1 MRKRILVVDEDTD
14 VLNWFRAT
22 QFRLE
27 NEFSY
32 FFLDDQSKLL
42 SSVQRIKPDMII
54 MDIDLKSVSGAEI
67 AEVLHYT
74 SYYNVPVVYLST
86 ASWYQSTPKV
96 QGLNFLPKPLT
107 QKNLDQ
113 KIKHVL
119 NAA

>member
-1 MRKRILVVDEDTD
+1 MRKKILVVDDDTE
-14 VLNWFRAT
+14 VLTWFRAT

-42 SSVQRIKPDMII
+42 DAVQKIKPDII
-54 MDIDLKSVSGAEI
+54 IVDINLKDSSGPEF

-74 SYYNVPVVYLST
+74 SYYCIPVVYLST
-86 ASWYQSTPKV
+86 ATWYQSTPKIP
-96 QGLNFLPKPLT
+96 GLNFLPKPLT
-107 QKNLDQ
+107 QKSLDQ
-113 KIKHVL
+113 KIKVML

>member
-1 MRKRILVVDEDTD
+1 MRKKILVVDDDKE
-14 VLNWFRAT
+14 VLTWFRAT
-22 QFRLE
+22 QFRME

-42 SSVQRIKPDMII
+42 DAVQRIKPDMII
-54 MDIDLKSVSGAEI
+54 MDINLKDVSGPEI

-74 SYYNVPVVYLST
+74 SYYCIPVVYLST
-86 ASWYQSTPKV
+86 ASWYQSTPKIP
-96 QGLNFLPKPLT
+96 GLNFLPKPLT

-113 KIKHVL
+113 KIKVML